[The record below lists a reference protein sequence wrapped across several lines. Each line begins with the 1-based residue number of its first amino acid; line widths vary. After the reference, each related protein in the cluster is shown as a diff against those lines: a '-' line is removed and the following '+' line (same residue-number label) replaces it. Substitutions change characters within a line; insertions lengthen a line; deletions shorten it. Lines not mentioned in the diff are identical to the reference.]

1 MKPKILIID
10 DDPKDLEYLA
20 EILKLN
26 NYEVAG
32 VTNPEQALA
41 AAFRENP
48 DLIVLDIMMP
58 GISGWDICAK
68 VREFSSVPILMLTCL
83 SRDEHKIKGLELGA
97 DDYLTKPFNTREFLL
112 RVKKLL
118 ERSSPAIQETMVE
131 VGELKADFMGG
142 KVYKKG
148 KEIHLTKEERRLLF
162 YLIRHRGRTIP
173 HDELLREVWGPGNEG
188 NVNLLKTYIHRV
200 RAKVEDEPKS
210 PRYILTERGTGYRF
224 AAE

>member
-131 VGELKADFMGG
+131 VGQLKADFMGG

>member
-200 RAKVEDEPKS
+200 RAKVEDELKS

>member
-131 VGELKADFMGG
+131 VGQLKADFMGG

-162 YLIRHRGRTIP
+162 
-173 HDELLREVWGPGNEG
+173 
-188 NVNLLKTYIHRV
+188 
-200 RAKVEDEPKS
+200 
-210 PRYILTERGTGYRF
+210 
-224 AAE
+224 